1 MEFTPVRKVTAAV
14 QVAEA
19 IRRQVIEGALL
30 PGDALPSER
39 ELARQMAVNRSTI
52 REALH
57 RLEGMGMVQIHQGDA
72 TRVNDVLVK
81 AGLQILPLLVAP
93 RGVPDTALLQDLM
106 AIRGML
112 LCWTAQQVAQAV
124 AARGPEVLAGSRLRA
139 TVEALGRS
147 DASPSELQ
155 LRDFDFFEELVRL
168 TGNRVLGLLIDPV
181 KQVYLHNRPTFEP
194 LYQPGRFDPR
204 HHQRALAAIERG
216 DAAAAASAMAAYA
229 SSAQFDRTEESGPP
243 SAVETQ

>member
-1 MEFTPVRKVTAAV
+1 MPFKPVRKVTAAV
-14 QVAEA
+14 QVAES
-19 IRRQVIEGALL
+19 IKNQVIEGDLM

-57 RLEGMGMVQIHQGDA
+57 RLEGMGMVEIRQGGA
-72 TRVNDVLVK
+72 TRINDFLVK

-93 RGVPDTALLQDLM
+93 RGVPDASLLQDLM

-112 LCWTAQQVAQAV
+112 LCWTAQQVARLV
-124 AARGPEVLAGSRLRA
+124 ATEGPEALASSRLRV
-139 TVEALGRS
+139 TVEALSRP
-147 DASPSELQ
+147 DASPGELQ

-168 TGNRVLGLLIDPV
+168 TGNRVLGLLLDPV
-181 KQVYLHNRPTFEP
+181 RQVYLHNRSTFEI
-194 LYQPGRFDPR
+194 LYQPGTFDPR

-216 DAAAAASAMAAYA
+216 DAEAAGSAMAAHA
-229 SSAQFDRTEESGPP
+229 DSARFEV
-243 SAVETQ
+243 SAEKPARGGSL

>member
-1 MEFTPVRKVTAAV
+1 MPFEPVRKVTAAV

-19 IRRQVIEGALL
+19 IKSQVVEGALM

-39 ELARQMAVNRSTI
+39 ELARQMEVNRSTI

-57 RLEGMGMVQIHQGDA
+57 RLEGMGVVEIHQGGA
-72 TRVNDVLVK
+72 TRINDHLVN

-93 RGVPDTALLQDLM
+93 RGVPDASLLQDLM

-112 LCWTAQQVAQAV
+112 LCWTAQQVARLV
-124 AARGPEVLAGSRLRA
+124 AAEGPEVVAGSHLRA
-139 TVEALGRS
+139 TVEALGRPG
-147 DASPSELQ
+147 ASPAELQ

-168 TGNRVLGLLIDPV
+168 TGNRVLGLLLDPV
-181 KQVYLHNRPTFEP
+181 RQVYLHNRSTFEI
-194 LYQPGRFDPR
+194 LYRPGSFDPR

-216 DAAAAASAMAAYA
+216 DTEAAASAMAAHA
-229 SSAQFDRTEESGPP
+229 STARFDSAGGGASQ
-243 SAVETQ
+243 